1 MKTFDVQ
8 VTATITKRLKVEA
21 EDEDE
26 ATDLA
31 YEGFDCQPSV
41 TEKYWQ
47 EVDFVREVS
56 KLGDEIE
63 LPHELTKGKK

>member
-1 MKTFDVQ
+1 MKTFEVQ
-8 VTATITKRLKVEA
+8 VTATITKRLRVEA
-21 EDEDE
+21 KDEDE

-47 EVDFVREVS
+47 EVDFVREVP
-56 KLGDEIE
+56 DEII
-63 LPHELTKGKK
+63 